1 MKNKILLILFV
12 FVTIM
17 KAQKKVTDITNYDY
31 CQVNSSTL
39 YFYKIEKK
47 GFTQSRG
54 NFFHSNI
61 FSIYATEKVDAIG
74 KEYYGSMDAIKLSE
88 LDSDFDLLK
97 EFRGK
102 VYFVDQPHLKQF
114 YFLKN
119 DSVLVSR
126 VIRKKNVW
134 ELESQKEGEIH
145 KMVMANNK
153 IIYWCPYLGLIYKK
167 DNEIKTSFLDLQS
180 EYNTYGL
187 EFSIKDK
194 NAVNMETG
202 YFEIGKHTLKIKKD
216 NNYAVF
222 KGNQKILDDLPLKY
236 YNNKHFVTIDD
247 KAVKF
252 YNSDFVLDSTFT
264 YRDIYQGSRNIEIL
278 TENKIKKIDTRL
290 FTPTFYNDQFFG
302 CGTVTRHILSIKRNR
317 IREIIDAEITSG
329 YTSPPKNIFIDSKI
343 KFDSLLFISRGKTM
357 EYSVNGGFDDRVILI
372 KNKKEGLYTFKQQND
387 TITLKEIVPIKYDK
401 IYLLNGFVIL
411 KKNNQ
416 MDFYDKDFKVN
427 TMRFTTIDFFSYSYL
442 RYKKRNHT
450 GGWMNKRGILF
461 DDL

>member
-1 MKNKILLILFV
+1 MKNKLLLILFV
-12 FVTIM
+12 FVTIAN
-17 KAQKKVTDITNYDY
+17 AQNKVTDITNYDY
-31 CQVNSSTL
+31 CQVNSNTL

-47 GFTQSRG
+47 GFTESRG

-61 FSIYATEKVDAIG
+61 FDVYATEKVDFID
-74 KEYYGSMDAIKLSE
+74 KKYYGSMDAIKLSD
-88 LDSDFDLLK
+88 LNSDFDLLK
-97 EFRGK
+97 EFRDK
-102 VYFVDQPHLKQF
+102 VYFVNQSHLKHF

-119 DSVLVSR
+119 DSVLVCK
-126 VIRKKNVW
+126 VIRKKEVW
-134 ELESQKEGEIH
+134 ELESEKEDEIH

-153 IIYWCPYLGLIYKK
+153 IIYWSSRLGLIYKK

-180 EYNTYGL
+180 DYNTYGL
-187 EFSIKDK
+187 KISIKDK

-202 YFEIGKHTLKIKKD
+202 YFEIGKYTLKIRKD
-216 NNYAVF
+216 SSYTVF
-222 KGNQKILDDLPLKY
+222 KGNQKILDDFPLKY

-247 KAVKF
+247 KTVKF
-252 YNSDFVLDSTFT
+252 YNSDFVLDSTFA
-264 YRDIYQGSRNIEIL
+264 YRDIYQRSGNIEIL
-278 TENKIKKIDTRL
+278 TENKIKKIDTRV
-290 FTPTFYNDQFFG
+290 FTPAFYSNRALG
-302 CGTVTRHILSIKRNR
+302 CGTVTRYTLSIKRNR
-317 IREIIDAEITSG
+317 IRKIVNAEMTYG
-329 YTSPPKNIFIDSKI
+329 YTSMPKNIFIDSKI

-372 KNKKEGLYTFKQQND
+372 KNKKEGLYIFKQKND

-401 IYLLNGFVIL
+401 IYSLNGFVIL
-411 KKNNQ
+411 NKNNQ

-427 TMRFTTIDFFSYSYL
+427 TMRFSNIDFFSYNYL